1 MKIAVLISGSGSN
14 LQALLDSSVRENIQ
28 LVVSNKASAFGLERA
43 RKAGVPTHSMLKA
56 NYSSRDIYDQAVA
69 EYLNQ
74 QAIDLVVLAGW
85 MHILGARFLDVFQ
98 GQTINL
104 HPALP
109 GQYPG
114 THAIKRAF
122 EDGVDRTGCMVHR
135 VTLEVDVGEVLGVSE
150 VEIKPTD
157 TLAELEERMHSA
169 EHRLLVSV
177 VEGMVKGVQAL
188 S

>member
-1 MKIAVLISGSGSN
+1 MKIAVLISGNGSN
-14 LQALLDSSVRENIQ
+14 LQALLDSSVRANIQ

-43 RKAGVPTHSMLKA
+43 QTAGVATHIMLKTD
-56 NYSSRDIYDQAVA
+56 YSTRDTYDHAVA

-74 QAIDLVVLAGW
+74 QDIDLVVLAGW
-85 MHILGARFLDVFQ
+85 MHILGAEFLDIFQ
-98 GQTINL
+98 GQIINL

-114 THAIKRAF
+114 TRAIQRAF
-122 EDGVDRTGCMVHR
+122 EDGVERTGCMVHR

-157 TLAELEERMHSA
+157 SLEEVEARMHSA